1 MDEKLAVSSAGL
13 RRDLEILE
21 VLAGHGDG
29 LDTDGFG
36 VSWIAQRLG
45 REKSQVSRA
54 LRALEAEGMVER
66 DPLTRRYHLGW
77 RLFALASRTQ
87 QARLVQVSAPFL
99 RRLAATFNE
108 DAHLCVLRGDQVLT
122 LVSIPSS
129 RAYHRIWEGVSVPV
143 TMAAAGRS
151 LLADWAPEQVR
162 ELLRAPLPAG
172 LDSAVSDEERW
183 MTDLGHARSFGYV
196 VSDVE
201 LDDSPAAV
209 SAPVWDHRGLIAG
222 AISVSITRLADV
234 THAHAMGRVIAET
247 ARELSAGLGR
257 LPRPTGAEL

>member
-99 RRLAATFNE
+99 RRLPPGARASAQMRAE
-108 DAHLCVLRGDQVLT
+108 YRRLT
-122 LVSIPSS
+122 A
-129 RAYHRIWEGVSVPV
+129 RY
-143 TMAAAGRS
+143 GR
-151 LLADWAPEQVR
+151 PR
-162 ELLRAPLPAG
+162 ELPAG
-172 LDSAVSDEERW
+172 YTLVREH
-183 MTDLGHARSFGYV
+183 T
-196 VSDVE
+196 
-201 LDDSPAAV
+201 
-209 SAPVWDHRGLIAG
+209 RGG
-222 AISVSITRLADV
+222 
-234 THAHAMGRVIAET
+234 
-247 ARELSAGLGR
+247 
-257 LPRPTGAEL
+257 